1 MNRILLK
8 NTMERGSSQDQAE
21 KMQKTILVAEDTDS
35 NYALVYILLRKDFR
49 VVRALN
55 GVEVI
60 DLSEKIHPDLIL
72 MDIQMP
78 EMNGLDA
85 TLMIR
90 KKDKKVPIVALTAFA
105 FDSDRQA
112 FMDAGG
118 TDYLVKPLDSEN
130 LKSIV
135 RKLI

>member
-1 MNRILLK
+1 MK
-8 NTMERGSSQDQAE
+8 RGDSQGQAD
-21 KMQKTILVAEDTDS
+21 KVQKTILVAEDTDS
-35 NYALVYILLRKDFR
+35 NYALVYLLLRKDYR
-49 VVRALN
+49 VLRALN
-55 GVEVI
+55 GVEVTT
-60 DLSEKIHPDLIL
+60 LFEQIHPDLIL

-78 EMNGLDA
+78 ELNGLDA

-90 KKDKKVPIVALTAFA
+90 KKDKEIPIVALTAFA

-118 TDYLVKPLDSEN
+118 TDYIVKPLDSEN